1 MGRKHVWDS
10 PEAAVR
16 QSGVIEE
23 GDALLLAVS
32 GGADSTALLCCLAA
46 LRKALNLSLAVLHV
60 NHGLRGGAAARDAA
74 FVEALCAEKEIL
86 FFLAEVD
93 VRSAAATAHRSIED
107 IGRELRYAALE
118 ETAERWGKDLGRPV
132 KIVTAH
138 TEEDAA
144 ETVLLQLA
152 RGSGLKGAAGI
163 PARRGRIVRPLL
175 AVSRREIEAYLA
187 RLHQPHVEDE
197 SNATALFARNRLRRE
212 ILPRLC
218 AEINPEAVSHL
229 ARAGQYF
236 READAY
242 FEALSREKADR
253 LIHREKGGASC
264 DCALLNREPAI
275 VQSYL
280 LWQLL
285 EAAGGSRQNFTAR
298 HTEALQAL
306 IGKARGK
313 RLSLPQGL
321 FAERRGERLVLF
333 RPEGTAEEPVFSEA
347 AVQKRLHARIFPY
360 VQGEPIPGGRFLQWF
375 DRDKMPADYEIRT
388 RRPGDKLAL
397 RGGGHKSL
405 RALMTEKNVPVEL
418 RERLPLLT
426 AGGEIIW
433 AIGLRRSA
441 LYQVDETTT
450 TILELRYEGEET

>member
-46 LRKALNLSLAVLHV
+46 LREALHLKLAVLHV

-74 FVEALCAEKEIL
+74 FVEALCAEKEIP

-93 VRSAAATAHRSIED
+93 VRSAAVSARRSLED
-107 IGRELRYAALE
+107 VGRELRYAALE

-132 KIVTAH
+132 KIATAH

-197 SNATALFARNRLRRE
+197 SNATALFARNRLRR
-212 ILPRLC
+212 
-218 AEINPEAVSHL
+218 
-229 ARAGQYF
+229 
-236 READAY
+236 
-242 FEALSREKADR
+242 
-253 LIHREKGGASC
+253 
-264 DCALLNREPAI
+264 
-275 VQSYL
+275 
-280 LWQLL
+280 
-285 EAAGGSRQNFTAR
+285 
-298 HTEALQAL
+298 
-306 IGKARGK
+306 
-313 RLSLPQGL
+313 
-321 FAERRGERLVLF
+321 
-333 RPEGTAEEPVFSEA
+333 
-347 AVQKRLHARIFPY
+347 
-360 VQGEPIPGGRFLQWF
+360 
-375 DRDKMPADYEIRT
+375 
-388 RRPGDKLAL
+388 
-397 RGGGHKSL
+397 
-405 RALMTEKNVPVEL
+405 
-418 RERLPLLT
+418 
-426 AGGEIIW
+426 
-433 AIGLRRSA
+433 
-441 LYQVDETTT
+441 
-450 TILELRYEGEET
+450 